1 MIQRKISPI
10 TERDYFLHFYLF
22 TFLPF
27 YFFTLYYIPMQDVAP
42 RAVRMADAMDAII
55 CTTHLK
61 LELLRPCWLH
71 FAVRPK
77 ENRRI
82 IRFLRV

>member
-1 MIQRKISPI
+1 MNYLLSRKKIPPIS
-10 TERDYFLHFYLF
+10 ERDY
-22 TFLPF
+22 FLPF

-61 LELLRPCWLH
+61 VS
-71 FAVRPK
+71 FFV
-77 ENRRI
+77 
-82 IRFLRV
+82 IRV

>member
-1 MIQRKISPI
+1 
-10 TERDYFLHFYLF
+10 
-22 TFLPF
+22 
-27 YFFTLYYIPMQDVAP
+27 MQDVAP

-82 IRFLRV
+82 IRFLRG